1 MFSWV
6 HVEYWVYQVRLY
18 PMVETSLINMHL
30 QYGCVNQESKSW
42 KVGLLIVKHSASLS
56 DNLAFKGKCWSS
68 FSFVKLFLTSSN
80 TLSGKKP
87 TISEC
92 WNVSTTLGYVISC
105 FFNAVWDIWW
115 LIKLSVYQSN
125 SSFVE
130 QVTAMPIGCWV

>member
-6 HVEYWVYQVRLY
+6 HVKYWVYQIRLY
-18 PMVETSLINMHL
+18 PMVETSPINIHL
-30 QYGCVNQESKSW
+30 QYGCVNQDSKSW

-56 DNLAFKGKCWSS
+56 LSRKMLVHIS
-68 FSFVKLFLTSSN
+68 FGFVKLYWTCSN
-80 TLSGKKP
+80 TLSGKKLL
-87 TISEC
+87 SASV
-92 WNVSTTLGYVISC
+92 WNVSTTLGFVISC

-130 QVTAMPIGCWV
+130 QVTAMPIGCQV